1 MLKSHNEVMVV
12 NTKIKNHNYSYKIEY
27 SGWFRGKKWVI
38 KLTSEEDFLLF
49 CDSFDFF
56 LSRGDFFKL
65 RQMFD
70 AQRDGPCPFPCPCTV
85 LAEGVGFF
93 SLDSPAPILE

>member
-1 MLKSHNEVMVV
+1 MAFGYINVFHAVAL
-12 NTKIKNHNYSYKIEY
+12 
-27 SGWFRGKKWVI
+27 VI

-85 LAEGVGFF
+85 LAEGAGFF
-93 SLDSPAPILE
+93 SLDSPAPIL